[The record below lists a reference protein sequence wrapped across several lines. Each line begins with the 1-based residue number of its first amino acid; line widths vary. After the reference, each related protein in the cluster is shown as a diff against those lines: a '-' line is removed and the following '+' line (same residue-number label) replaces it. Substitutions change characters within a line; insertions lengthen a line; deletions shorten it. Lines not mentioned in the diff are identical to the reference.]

1 MKWFRLSVIPA
12 IALLVNGGLGAQDAP
27 ALAVGEMQLHQIWAT
42 PSAYTA
48 DTGASLPT
56 FSQSPTLDAAV
67 ASGDLPPVEDR
78 LPAEPLV
85 VLGVDGP
92 GLYGGTLFGATYDVG
107 LATAMRDETSLILNK
122 HSFTADPYPN
132 VAKSYEAVDDRSAVW
147 EVKLREGLLWSDGT
161 PYTSADITFWWDDMI
176 LNTDITP
183 QLRPQ
188 YKGVMLDA
196 IDRYTVRF
204 DFGNPTD
211 FIAKIGGF
219 GPVTRHP
226 RHYLEQFHAE
236 YTSEADLADMVKKSG
251 FESWT
256 QFFLDRADYNEGT
269 NVDKPTLEPWKLSQA
284 PPAEPVIWTRNS
296 YFWVVDTQGQQLPY
310 LDDRWV
316 SIVGDQEVVKLR
328 ALNGDVDYSSFDI
341 DVYTLARK
349 AEQDGI
355 VRVYIQDNPAL
366 VASQLDFNVTHP
378 DPVVREVFQ
387 NPRFKRAISHAIDRD
402 LINEILYEGLSYPS
416 QVSPLPSSPY
426 FSEALQNEA
435 TAHDVE
441 LANGILD
448 ELGHTRNDDGVRTF
462 PNGEPMA
469 LTFLSF
475 DTGGLPKHA
484 EIIADGLKQI
494 GVELTVRFVDWGVL
508 AQARQAGDYDGL
520 LIWQSWGTNEGLLVN
535 DQAAHFVPNQ
545 PLNLW
550 SPKWRDYTMSG
561 GEHGEEP
568 IPIVQEALD
577 YYLRAQATLDLEERK
592 ELFGHVLE
600 ISRENLW
607 SIGTVRHPGI
617 VIMVTPE
624 MRGIPS
630 GRLPM
635 FRGDHGRRDAFWK
648 AQ

>member
-1 MKWFRLSVIPA
+1 MKWLRIGVIPA
-12 IALLVNGGLGAQDAP
+12 IALLVNGGLAAQDTP
-27 ALAVGEMQLHQIWAT
+27 GLAVGEMQLHQVWAT

-48 DTGASLPT
+48 DTGASLPA

-78 LPAEPLV
+78 LPDEPLV

-161 PYTSADITFWWDDMI
+161 PFTSADITFWWDDMI

-188 YKGVMLDA
+188 YRGVTITA
-196 IDRYTVRF
+196 IDDYTVRF

-211 FIAKIGGF
+211 FIARIGGF

-226 RHYLEQFHAE
+226 RHYLEPFHAE
-236 YTSEADLADMVKKSG
+236 YASESDLADMVKKSG

-256 QFFLDRADYNEGT
+256 QFFLDRADYAEGT
-269 NVDKPTLEPWKLSQA
+269 NVDKPTLEPWMLSQA
-284 PPAEPVIWTRNS
+284 PPADPVIWTRNP
-296 YFWVVDTQGQQLPY
+296 YFWVVDTEGRQLPY
-310 LDDRWV
+310 LDDRRV
-316 SIVGDQEVVKLR
+316 SILGDQEVVKLR
-328 ALNGDVDYSSFDI
+328 ALNGDIDYSSFDI
-341 DVYTLARK
+341 DVYTLARI

-387 NPRFKRAISHAIDRD
+387 NPRFKRAISHAIDRE
-402 LINEILYEGLSYPS
+402 LMNEILYEGLSYPS

-435 TAHDVE
+435 TAYDVE
-441 LANGILD
+441 LANSILD
-448 ELGHTRNDDGVRTF
+448 ELGHARSDDGVRTF

-484 EIIADGLKQI
+484 EIITDGLKEI
-494 GVELTVRFVDWGVL
+494 GIKLTVRFVDWGVL

-545 PLNLW
+545 AAQSLVAEVARLHDERRRAGRGADPDRAGSARLL
-550 SPKWRDYTMSG
+550 PARPGDAGSG
-561 GEHGEEP
+561 
-568 IPIVQEALD
+568 
-577 YYLRAQATLDLEERK
+577 RAQ
-592 ELFGHVLE
+592 
-600 ISRENLW
+600 
-607 SIGTVRHPGI
+607 GTVRARPGD
-617 VIMVTPE
+617 
-624 MRGIPS
+624 
-630 GRLPM
+630 L
-635 FRGDHGRRDAFWK
+635 A
-648 AQ
+648 